1 MNKYL
6 GSAAIILIIL
16 LVVALDFMYLHIK
29 NLNLNLAIAKQNT
42 AALTDSIRT
51 IQTKAGAEAVK
62 YTLVCKTVNDLQK
75 LNSELAR
82 QVKNQSGQQV
92 HSITTIQTAYSH
104 DTIKIKS
111 QVLDS
116 QALVN
121 YQDTDGACKAQLS
134 ERVTLFKDSI
144 GIVMDKL
151 QVRLDI
157 ITGIIQDPKT
167 KLLSAFARCDDPR
180 VKFTALN
187 SVSFDVQDLVPRP
200 NLFLLSC
207 KWLVIGVAA
216 GGIAEF
222 LLHH

>member
-6 GSAAIILIIL
+6 ISGGIILIIAL
-16 LVVALDFMYLHIK
+16 FVALDFMYLHIK

-42 AALTDSIRT
+42 AALSDSIRT
-51 IQTKAGAEAVK
+51 IQTKAGQESVK
-62 YTLVCKTVNDLQK
+62 YTLVCKTVSDLAK

-104 DTIKIKS
+104 DTIHLKS

-121 YQDTDGACKAQLS
+121 YQDTNGACKVLLQEHL
-134 ERVTLFKDSI
+134 RLYKDSI

-167 KLLSAFARCDDPR
+167 KLLSAFARCEDPR